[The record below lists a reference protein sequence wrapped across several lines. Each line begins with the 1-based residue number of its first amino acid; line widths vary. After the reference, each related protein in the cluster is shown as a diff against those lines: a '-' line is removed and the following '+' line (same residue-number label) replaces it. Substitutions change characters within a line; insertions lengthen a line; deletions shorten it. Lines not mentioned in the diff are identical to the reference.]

1 MYINSNNVPYMNK
14 TLNREIMK
22 RSNLSSKFLKSI
34 NEEDRQRFVK
44 QGIVYVFL
52 LRKTKRIKHKLFKI
66 TPKNVIDN
74 RKFWKKVK
82 PVLSNK
88 FTNSEKI
95 SLVDNNKIIT
105 NGKDIAKVLND
116 FFSNRI
122 KKLNISQ
129 KKTILSQ

>member
-22 RSNLSSKFLKSI
+22 RSNLSSKFLNSI

-88 FTNSEKI
+88 FTNGEKI

-116 FFSNRI
+116 YSNRI

>member
-34 NEEDRQRFVK
+34 NEEDRQRFAK

-74 RKFWKKVK
+74 RKFWKK
-82 PVLSNK
+82 
-88 FTNSEKI
+88 
-95 SLVDNNKIIT
+95 
-105 NGKDIAKVLND
+105 
-116 FFSNRI
+116 
-122 KKLNISQ
+122 
-129 KKTILSQ
+129 LSQCFQTNLPMVKRFH